1 MLEKHITPQECISG
15 WLLDVYAAD
24 EQGIV
29 LWLLGED
36 GKRRRFHQKFPHTF
50 YAHGPFP
57 RLRSLWQYLRE
68 QPGMSLRAPTFI
80 RLSRTQREDLFSG
93 VLDVL
98 AVEVENVALLPQLFR
113 QVSGAFPDLHYYNAD
128 IPLSLLY
135 CAATNVF
142 PFAFCRV
149 VSDEDGRI
157 HEIAALDS
165 RWEMEPAL
173 PSLRILHISP
183 DTDPSHTPPK
193 FLHIRFEQA
202 YYRLSLVPVRP
213 LLIGL
218 TAILQRH
225 DPDLILTDWGD
236 TWLFPYLLELS
247 KKRQIPFNPNRDQN
261 KEVEQ
266 RRERSYYTYGQ
277 VVYRGQQT
285 HLFGRWH
292 IDRRNAMMYG
302 DYGLDG
308 VFEQARVTGLPVQEI
323 ARKSPGAGITAI
335 QMQTALQK
343 SILIPYQKQQAE
355 RPKTALGLI
364 HADRGGL
371 VFQPIIG
378 VHRHVA
384 EVDFVSMYPSVMVY
398 FNISP
403 ETVGGQLDE
412 RGERTPPG
420 LVPLTLRP
428 LLAKRIEIKSAL
440 ATLSRL
446 DCRYGPLEAR
456 ANALKWLLVVCFGY
470 LGYKNARFGRIESHE
485 AVTAY
490 GRETLLRAKETA
502 EDMDFR
508 VLHMYVD
515 GLWVQRPGSQA
526 VADFQP
532 LLDEIVT
539 QTKLPTAL
547 EGVYR
552 WVKFLPSR
560 MDDRVPVAN
569 RYFGLF
575 QDGRVKVRGIEAR
588 RHDTPP
594 FIAQTQMDI
603 LREMGHL
610 PDDRPLSDC
619 IPHVRQMLRERV
631 RAIRAGK
638 VKLEDLLSTQTLTR
652 TLDAYRV
659 KSPVAR
665 AATQLEEAGKPTRPG
680 QRVRFLFTRGAPRVY
695 AWDLPTPPD
704 PAMLDIPYYGE
715 LLLRAANTVL
725 WPEEIETLH
734 SSQGK
739 LL

>member
-1 MLEKHITPQECISG
+1 LG
-15 WLLDVYAAD
+15 WIFDIYSD
-24 EQGIV
+24 PEQGV
-29 LWLLGED
+29 VVWFLGED
-36 GKRRRFHQKFPHTF
+36 GKRQCLHEKMSHTF
-50 YAHGPFP
+50 YAHGPFQ

-68 QPGMSLRAPTFI
+68 QPLCVH
-80 RLSRTQREDLFSG
+80 LSRTQREDLFSG

-98 AVEVENVALLPQLFR
+98 AIEVENVALLPQLFR
-113 QVSGAFPDLHYYNAD
+113 QVNAAFPDLHYYNAD

-135 CAATNVF
+135 CAAKNIF
-142 PFAFCRV
+142 PLAYCRV
-149 VSDEDGRI
+149 VADDSGHI

-165 RWEMEPAL
+165 RWEMGPVL
-173 PSLRILHISP
+173 PPLRILHIAP

-193 FLHIRFEQA
+193 FLDIRFERA
-202 YYRLSLVPVRP
+202 HVRLSLEPARP

-218 TAILQRH
+218 AAILQRH
-225 DPDLILTDWGD
+225 DPDLILSDWGD
-236 TWLFPYLLELS
+236 TWLFPHLLELS
-247 KKRQIPFNPNRDQN
+247 KKHKLPFNPNRDQR
-261 KEVEQ
+261 KDVEH
-266 RRERSYYTYGQ
+266 RAERSYYTYGQ

-285 HLFGRWH
+285 CLFGRWH

-323 ARKSPGAGITAI
+323 ARKSPGAGITAM

-343 SILIPYQKQQAE
+343 GILIPYQKQQAE

-364 HADRGGL
+364 RADRGGL
-371 VFQPIIG
+371 VFQPVVG

-384 EVDFVSMYPSVMVY
+384 EIDFISMYPSLMVH

-403 ETVGGQLDE
+403 ETVWGQCPDE
-412 RGERTPPG
+412 LGNQDEHVPPG
-420 LVPLTLRP
+420 LVPETLRP
-428 LLAKRIEIKSAL
+428 LLAKRIEIKSVL
-440 ATLSRL
+440 ATLSRQ
-446 DCRYGPLEAR
+446 DCRYGPLKAR

-502 EDMDFR
+502 EGMDFR

-515 GLWVQRPGSQA
+515 GLWVQRPGSQM

-539 QTKLPTAL
+539 QAKLPIAL
-547 EGVYR
+547 EGVFR

-560 MDDRVPVAN
+560 TDDRVPVAN

-594 FIAQTQMDI
+594 FIARTQMDI
-603 LREMGHL
+603 LHEMSRL
-610 PDDRPLSDC
+610 PDDRPLSHC
-619 IPHVRQMLRERV
+619 IPRVRQLLAERV

-638 VKLEDLLSTQTLTR
+638 VKLEDLLSTQTLSR

-659 KSPVAR
+659 KSPAAR

-680 QRVRFLFTRGAPRVY
+680 QRIRFLFTRGAPRVY
-695 AWDLPTPPD
+695 AWDLPAPPD
-704 PAMLDIPYYGE
+704 PAMLDFPYYGE

-725 WPEEIETLH
+725 WPEKISWTGNLRGETTGL
-734 SSQGK
+734 
-739 LL
+739 